1 MNLDIKSGE
10 VPASDEPQ
18 PQTAFVVSFWNW
30 KAAALSAAGRAP
42 IFLVATLS
50 HGWHAA
56 AEASSL
62 EAAYRAATAG
72 LFAALMEAMLRVR
85 PRWLALTTVLAIIP
99 AASLFFDYLIHLRMG
114 TPNLGAGIAIS
125 FVVSAITS
133 LFNWHSMQR
142 GTLLIGRERRT
153 LRADLKA
160 MPGLIV
166 DFVSAPFMWVWR
178 GTRQLL
184 WDSPKP

>member
-1 MNLDIKSGE
+1 M
-10 VPASDEPQ
+10 PASGDLQ
-18 PQTAFVVSFWNW
+18 VRSALVVAFWNW

-42 IFLVATLS
+42 IFLAATIS

-56 AEASSL
+56 AEATLL
-62 EAAYRAATAG
+62 EAAYRAGTAG
-72 LFAALMEAMLRVR
+72 LFAALTEALLRMR

-99 AASLFFDYLIHLRMG
+99 AASLFFDYLIHLSMG
-114 TPNLGAGIAIS
+114 TPNLRTGISIS

-133 LFNWHSMQR
+133 LFNWHSMQH

-166 DFVSAPFMWVWR
+166 AFVISPLVWVWR

-184 WDSPKP
+184 WDSSKP